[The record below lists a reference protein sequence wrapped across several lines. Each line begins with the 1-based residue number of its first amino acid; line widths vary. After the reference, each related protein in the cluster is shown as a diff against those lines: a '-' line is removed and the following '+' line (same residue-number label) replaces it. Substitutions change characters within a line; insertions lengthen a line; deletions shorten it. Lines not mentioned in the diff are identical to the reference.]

1 MFSFLKKIFKDKVD
15 KNSNEYKINL
25 ILDKV
30 ENDYFLQNNSEI
42 KDHNYY
48 NHLHYNQDR
57 ILFEECKKLM
67 KKLNLTYFFED
78 DAMGAQFYII
88 YDKNKNKLFTSNAT
102 CFASKYV
109 NYSLYLKLLD
119 YEKEKYIK

>member
-30 ENDYFLQNNSEI
+30 ENDYFLQNKSEI

>member
-1 MFSFLKKIFKDKVD
+1 MFNCIKNLFKLKVD

-30 ENDYFLQNNSEI
+30 SNDYYSQNNSEL

-48 NHLHYNQDR
+48 NHLYYCQDKA
-57 ILFEECKKLM
+57 LFKECEKLM
-67 KKLNLTYFFED
+67 KKLELTHYFED

-102 CFASKYV
+102 CFVSKLL
-109 NYSLYLKLLD
+109 NYSLYIKLLD
-119 YEKEKYIK
+119 YEKELNVK